1 MRATGDEISTPR
13 NWPEFSR
20 RAQKWPQN
28 RPFASVAAGYRASHL
43 FIMRRNLLGRSVVAT
58 LVLLLAGCGSSGDEQ
73 VAEVPVTNVVTAE
86 NGVVV
91 DSSTSAVALEESDD
105 GWFPTDWMNGD
116 WIGADDWFGDDE
128 PEIGTPVV
136 PPPDAT
142 TGTDPVTEAQEPTL
156 GAEDLAILPDAPPPE
171 IVEAAM
177 PAAPSIPA
185 ELQTDDP
192 SVLAVRY
199 SSDLNP
205 EIIQLLTPNGTVI
218 EPLAIGEVTHWT
230 EEDRNRT
237 RFRFGLTGGSAS
249 GLNPSFAVG
258 IPIFGSDLDDQ
269 KRPTQNQANFKL
281 PDLAD
286 YEKNWQLYR
295 VVMLFKP
302 GTPEEERF
310 EMLPPHPDTMLR

>member
-1 MRATGDEISTPR
+1 MPR
-13 NWPEFSR
+13 NRPEIGR
-20 RAQKWPQN
+20 RAQKWPQK
-28 RPFASVAAGYRASHL
+28 RPFEAVAPGYRASHL
-43 FIMRRNLLGRSVVAT
+43 FIMRRNLLGQSIAAT

-73 VAEVPVTNVVTAE
+73 AAEIPVTNVVTAE

-91 DSSTSAVALEESDD
+91 DSSTRAVDVAETDD
-105 GWFPTDWMNGD
+105 GWFPTEWMSGD

-136 PPPDAT
+136 PPPDAAAFAAIDTT
-142 TGTDPVTEAQEPTL
+142 TGTDPVTAAQEPTL
-156 GAEDLAILPDAPPPE
+156 GEEDLAILPDAPAPE

-177 PAAPSIPA
+177 PTAPLIPP

-205 EIIQLLTPNGTVI
+205 DVVQLLMPNGTVI
-218 EPLAIGEVTHWT
+218 EPLAIGTVTHWT
-230 EEDRNRT
+230 EEDQNRT

-258 IPIFGSDLDDQ
+258 IPILGGAGEDHS
-269 KRPTQNQANFKL
+269 RPTQNQANFKL
-281 PDLAD
+281 PDMAD
-286 YEKNWQLYR
+286 YEANWQLYR
-295 VVMLFKP
+295 VVMLFAP
-302 GTPEEERF
+302 GTPEEERL
-310 EMLPPHPDTMLR
+310 EMLPPHPDTMLAP